1 MKNIFTLMLFVFF
14 GSSICAQT
22 NKYEKAVI
30 QTSYICRTC
39 EMCGTCGP
47 LLQKT
52 LLKIKGIRMYEVN
65 KEKNTIIV
73 YYNGKKTN
81 LQVIKNAISSI
92 GYDADDVVAN
102 PEAREELFACCK
114 S

>member
-1 MKNIFTLMLFVFF
+1 MFISLPIF
-14 GSSICAQT
+14 AQT
-22 NKYEKAVI
+22 NKYEKAII
-30 QTSYICRTC
+30 QTSYICKTC

-47 LLQKT
+47 LFHKT
-52 LLKIKGIRMYEVN
+52 LLKIKGVRMFEVD

-81 LQVIKNAISSI
+81 LQVIKNVISNI
-92 GYDADDVVAN
+92 GYDADDVLAN
-102 PEAREELFACCK
+102 LEAREKLFNCCK

>member
-14 GSSICAQT
+14 GSSLCAQT
-22 NKYEKAVI
+22 NKYEKAII

-73 YYNGKKTN
+73 YYNGMKTN
-81 LQVIKNAISSI
+81 LQVIKSAISSI
-92 GYDADDVVAN
+92 GYDADDVLAN
-102 PEAREELFACCK
+102 PEAREELYGCCK